1 MIKAEQFQV
10 TPSWLHL
17 QVQIFMPVVLLQL
30 MGGGWALNFLLI
42 YQIFVHPLVFKCVVA
57 TAKLKALL

>member
-1 MIKAEQFQV
+1 MIKAEQFQI
-10 TPSWLHL
+10 TPSRLHL
-17 QVQIFMPVVLLQL
+17 QVQIFVPVVLLQL
-30 MGGGWALNFLLI
+30 MGGGWALNFVLI